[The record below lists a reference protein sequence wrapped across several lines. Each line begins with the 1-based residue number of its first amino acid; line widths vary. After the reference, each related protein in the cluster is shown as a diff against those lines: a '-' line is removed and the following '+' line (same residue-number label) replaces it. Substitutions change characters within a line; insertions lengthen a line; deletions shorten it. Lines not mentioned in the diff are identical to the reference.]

1 MKEEE
6 TTERLEGKS
15 DLNPLIKRSAR
26 LEPPKIWEMDTSFNR
41 QASRTIFS
49 QILTW
54 RTPLVLE
61 ELDQFKAPIIVVKV
75 CRRSNV
81 K

>member
-1 MKEEE
+1 MFILKFETCEPDTPHPIKEL
-6 TTERLEGKS
+6 TQVPRDEG
-15 DLNPLIKRSAR
+15 
-26 LEPPKIWEMDTSFNR
+26 W
-41 QASRTIFS
+41 TIFS